1 MQSRCDL
8 WGVISALLVS
18 CYASRD
24 PTHYLSSKRY
34 PLWSVVSWAEQRIFD
49 RLVENPS
56 HYLRIP
62 SDAQQGQLSAVS
74 KRNILTTPELSIWV
88 HHCRLWQL
96 RRLCLLSVMIL
107 TNLRIA
113 KSTNQHLRPAV
124 CCTSAWVPI
133 LVYFSSYKTKQ
144 HPGQLRSKLLVF
156 LNFLILSSNMID
168 NLIFLVDDCQQKRKE
183 KYHSYSLRQ
192 Q

>member
-1 MQSRCDL
+1 MHSRCDL

-62 SDAQQGQLSAVS
+62 SDAQQGPPSAVS
-74 KRNILTTPELSIWV
+74 KRNILTTWALQNLSKRNILTSWEFSIFL
-88 HHCRLWQL
+88 HHRWLWRLWLISAMLLTTWDLQNL
-96 RRLCLLSVMIL
+96 LASLCDLLFAVHLPEFQFWSNFAHFPPIRQSNIL
-107 TNLRIA
+107 C
-113 KSTNQHLRPAV
+113 Q
-124 CCTSAWVPI
+124 
-133 LVYFSSYKTKQ
+133 
-144 HPGQLRSKLLVF
+144 RS
-156 LNFLILSSNMID
+156 
-168 NLIFLVDDCQQKRKE
+168 
-183 KYHSYSLRQ
+183 
-192 Q
+192 